1 MNCKLC
7 LNLSP
12 LRNSHIVPEFVFS
25 SLYDEKHRI
34 HVLSVQEQKPRP
46 FEQKGLREKLL
57 CGDCETK
64 LSKYERYASTAFDGK
79 VTETPLDSVIIVNG
93 IDYKQF
99 KLFLLSILWRS
110 SVSNLE
116 FFSEVSLGIH
126 EDRIR
131 KMILSDDPGP
141 SEKYGIVPFALID
154 DHEIQTD
161 LIVQPTRTKMYGH
174 VGYRFIFGGFMWAFF
189 VSNHSAPREVMP
201 LLLREDNSMCII
213 KGDYRACGI
222 IGDFARNLKQMGRI

>member
-7 LNLSP
+7 QNLSP
-12 LRNSHIVPEFVFS
+12 LRNSHVVPEFIFS
-25 SLYDEKHRI
+25 PLYDEKHRM
-34 HVLSVQEQKPRP
+34 HVLSLQEQKPRP

-57 CGDCETK
+57 CGVCETK

-79 VTETPLDSVIIVNG
+79 ETETPLDSVIIIKGV
-93 IDYKQF
+93 DYKQF

-110 SVSNLE
+110 SVSSLE
-116 FFSEVSLGIH
+116 FFSEVNLGIH
-126 EDRIR
+126 EEKIR

-141 SEKYGIVPFALID
+141 SEKYGIVLFALLD
-154 DHEIQTD
+154 DHKIQAD
-161 LIVQPTRTKMYGH
+161 LIGQPSRTKMYGH

-189 VSNHSAPREVMP
+189 VSNHSAPSEVKP
-201 LLLREDNSMCII
+201 LLFREDNSLCII
-213 KGDYRACGI
+213 KGDYRVCGI

>member
-7 LNLSP
+7 LNLSS
-12 LRNSHIVPEFVFS
+12 LRNSHILPEFVFS
-25 SLYDEKHRI
+25 SLYDEKHRM
-34 HVLSVQEQKPRP
+34 HVLSVQKQKPPP

-57 CGDCETK
+57 CGECEIK
-64 LSKYERYASTAFDGK
+64 LSRYERYASTAFDGK
-79 VTETPLDSVIIVNG
+79 ETETPLDGVIIAKG
-93 IDYKQF
+93 IDYTQF

-110 SVSNLE
+110 SVSKLD
-116 FFSEVSLGIH
+116 FFGEVNLGIH
-126 EDRIR
+126 EEIIR

-154 DHEIQTD
+154 DHKLQTD
-161 LIVQPTRTKMYGH
+161 LIMQPSRTKMYGH

-189 VSNHSAPREVMP
+189 VSNRSAPTEVKP
-201 LLLREDNSMCII
+201 LLLMEDNSMCII

-222 IGDFARNLKQMGRI
+222 IGDFACKLKQMGRV